1 MSTNPLII
9 QLYEKVE
16 INEYQISFSRDI
28 WLVIRL

>member
-9 QLYEKVE
+9 QLYEKVK

-28 WLVIRL
+28 WVVIRL